1 MFRQLVERHR
11 QSMYAAAYAVL
22 RNEEQAEDAVQ
33 EAFLRIYLS
42 LPDCRLDGIR
52 TWMTRIAVN
61 AAIDER
67 RREKRRTSLKEQA
80 AAEAEG
86 AAEWMAAQADGPEE
100 TLIRKERDRRLH
112 GLIGEMNAGQRNT
125 VHAYYIEERS
135 QREIASSQRVELK
148 TVESRLYRARQW
160 LRSQWEKGDGT

>member
-11 QSMYAAAYAVL
+11 QAMYAAAYAVL
-22 RNEEQAEDAVQ
+22 RNEEQAKDAVQ

-42 LPDCRLDGIR
+42 LPDCRLDGVR
-52 TWMTRIAVN
+52 TWMTRIAAN

-67 RREKRRTSLKEQA
+67 RREKRRTSLKEQE
-80 AAEAEG
+80 AEAAG
-86 AAEWMAAQADGPEE
+86 TAQWAAVQAESPEE
-100 TLIRKERDRRLH
+100 ALMRKERDIRLH
-112 GLIGEMNAGQRNT
+112 GLIDEMNAGQRST

-135 QREIASSQRVELK
+135 QREIASAQQVELK
-148 TVESRLYRARQW
+148 TIESRLYRARQW